1 MQGRMRALAAI
12 SLLALLPACSLPVRN
27 AAVPYR
33 QEARAVPLGLTDV
46 RYIVGNDADMA
57 RLSHDVADT
66 WVRER
71 AWRKKQGL
79 SGALPPSNLLALSG
93 GGDNGAFGA
102 GLLNGWTASGK
113 RPEFLLVTGISTGAL
128 IAPFAFLGPDYD
140 ARLKALY
147 TTTLPKDLIEMRSVF
162 AALTDDALA
171 DTAPLRRLLQKHI
184 DRAFLDAVAV
194 EYDKGRE
201 LWVSTT
207 NLDARQR
214 VIWNLTKIA
223 KSRDPRALGLFHDI
237 MIASAAIPGAF
248 PPVMIDVSVDGT
260 PYQEMHVDGGAM
272 AQVFVYPPSL
282 DLEQLAD
289 EEGGKR
295 KRTLYVVMNARHDP
309 EWADTERSV
318 LSIARRSIDSMI
330 HTQGVGDLYRIYLT
344 AQRDKIDFNL
354 AFIPDTFEH
363 THREEFDTDYMRAL
377 YATGYSL
384 AVQGY
389 PWGKTPPDYQ
399 EAKQL
404 FATKP

>member
-1 MQGRMRALAAI
+1 MQGRLVALAAA
-12 SLLALLPACSLPVRN
+12 SLLALAACSLPVRN
-27 AAVPYR
+27 AAVPHR
-33 QEARAVPLGLTDV
+33 QEARAVPLGLSDV
-46 RYIVGNDADMA
+46 RYVVGNDADMA

-79 SGALPPSNLLALSG
+79 TGALPPSNLLALSG

-102 GLLNGWTASGK
+102 GLLNGWTQSGT
-113 RPEFLLVTGISTGAL
+113 RPEFMLVTGISTGAL
-128 IAPFAFLGPDYD
+128 IAPFAFLGPAYD
-140 ARLKALY
+140 AKLKALY
-147 TTTLPKDLIEMRSVF
+147 TTSSPRDILEIRNIF
-162 AALTDDALA
+162 AALTDDAVA
-171 DTAPLRRLLQKHI
+171 DTAPLRHLLKKQI
-184 DRAFLDAVAV
+184 DRAFLDAVAA

-248 PPVMIDVSVDGT
+248 PPVMIDVSVDGKA
-260 PYQEMHVDGGAM
+260 YQEMHVDGGAM

-282 DLEQLAD
+282 NLEQLSD
-289 EEGGKR
+289 EEGGSR
-295 KRTLYVVMNARHDP
+295 KRTLYVVMNGRHDP

-330 HTQGVGDLYRIYLT
+330 HSQGVGDLYRIYLT

-354 AFIPDTFEH
+354 AFIPSSF
-363 THREEFDTDYMRAL
+363 
-377 YATGYSL
+377 
-384 AVQGY
+384 
-389 PWGKTPPDYQ
+389 
-399 EAKQL
+399 
-404 FATKP
+404 

>member
-1 MQGRMRALAAI
+1 VIAGRLLALAAI
-12 SLLALLPACSLPVRN
+12 SLFALSACSLPVRN
-27 AAVPYR
+27 AAVPYK
-33 QEARAVPLGLTDV
+33 QGAQAAPIGLTDV
-46 RYIVGNDADMA
+46 RYVVGNAADMA
-57 RLSHDVADT
+57 RLRRDVADT

-102 GLLNGWTASGK
+102 GLLNGWTQTGK

-128 IAPFAFLGPDYD
+128 IAPFAFLGSAYD
-140 ARLKALY
+140 AKLKALF
-147 TTTLPKDLIEMRSVF
+147 TTSSPRDIIETRSVF

-171 DTAPLRRLLQKHI
+171 DTAPLRRLLQKHV

-207 NLDARQR
+207 NLDSRQR

-223 KSRDPRALGLFHDI
+223 KSRDPRALDLFHDI

-248 PPVMIDVSVDGT
+248 PPVMIDVSVEGKA
-260 PYQEMHVDGGAM
+260 YQEMHVDGGAM

-282 DLEQLAD
+282 DLDQLAD
-289 EEGGKR
+289 EQGGRR
-295 KRTLYVVMNARHDP
+295 KRALYVVMNARLDP
-309 EWADTERSV
+309 EWADTERRV

-330 HTQGVGDLYRIYLT
+330 HSQGVGDLYRIYLT
-344 AQRDKIDFNL
+344 AQRDNLDFNL
-354 AFIPDTFEH
+354 AFIPDSFAH
-363 THREEFDTDYMRAL
+363 AHHEEFDTDYMRAL
-377 YATGYSL
+377 YETGYKL
-384 AVQGY
+384 AAKGY
-389 PWGKTPPDYQ
+389 VWEKAPPDYQ
-399 EAKQL
+399 
-404 FATKP
+404 TSP

>member
-1 MQGRMRALAAI
+1 MTPRPGWALAAI
-12 SLLALLPACSLPVRN
+12 GLLALSACSLPVRN

-33 QEARAVPLGLTDV
+33 QEAQAVPIGLAGV
-46 RYIVGNDADMA
+46 RYVVGNEADMA
-57 RLSHDVADT
+57 RLNHDVADT

-102 GLLNGWTASGK
+102 GLLNGWTQTGK
-113 RPEFLLVTGISTGAL
+113 RPEFLLVTGVSTGAL
-128 IAPFAFLGPDYD
+128 IAPFAFLGPAYD

-147 TTTLPKDLIEMRSVF
+147 TTSSPSDIIAIRSVF

-171 DTAPLRRLLQKHI
+171 DTAPLRRLLQKHV
-184 DRAFLDAVAV
+184 DRAFLDAIAV

-223 KSRDPRALGLFHDI
+223 RSRDPRALGLFHDI

-248 PPVMIDVSVDGT
+248 PPVMIDVSVEGKA
-260 PYQEMHVDGGAM
+260 YQEMHVDGGAM

-282 DLEQLAD
+282 DLDQLAD
-289 EEGGKR
+289 EQGGKR

-309 EWADTERSV
+309 DWTDTERSV
-318 LSIARRSIDSMI
+318 WSIARRAIDSMI
-330 HTQGVGDLYRIYLT
+330 HSQGVGDLYRIYLT

-354 AFIPDTFEH
+354 AFIPGSFEH
-363 THREEFDTDYMRAL
+363 AHREEFDTDYMRAL
-377 YATGYSL
+377 YETGYEL
-384 AVQGY
+384 GRKGY
-389 PWGKTPPDYQ
+389 AWEKAPPEYQ
-399 EAKQL
+399 A
-404 FATKP
+404 AP